1 MSNVVAAE
9 VSVTDIG
16 SRLVVARDIGRV
28 GDDVLLSEHFQSQN
42 RDHIEGLPSLVP
54 HEADCALV
62 HHPTQGHQV
71 VVLALLL
78 PDEVVAQVGLD
89 FPLLLGNVRKIN
101 EEPGAH
107 VTFQR
112 FNFSLIR
119 RLKVTDQEVA
129 VLEEAAAPDL
139 LRVPGGDQSVFQV
152 VHGLVEVPVHALGDD
167 GGVTVLC
174 QGRV

>member
-1 MSNVVAAE
+1 MSNVVVAE

-16 SRLVVARDIGRV
+16 SRLIVARDVGRV
-28 GDDVLLSEHFQSQN
+28 GDDVLFSEHFQSQDC
-42 RDHIEGLPSLVP
+42 DHVEGLPPLVP
-54 HEADCALV
+54 HEAHRALF
-62 HHPTQGHQV
+62 HHPTQRHQV

-89 FPLLLGNVRKIN
+89 FPLLLGNVGKIN

-112 FNFSLIR
+112 FNFSLVR
-119 RLKVTDQEVA
+119 RLKVTDQQVA
-129 VLEEAAAPDL
+129 VLEEAAPPDL
-139 LRVPGGDQSVFQV
+139 LGVPCGDQFVSQV

-167 GGVTVLC
+167 GGVTLLR
-174 QGRV
+174 QGPL